1 MRNHS
6 VALIALGLIAGCGGG
21 GEVSTGKPSGIPSA
35 DVARTAG
42 GEAIKTADGSAVSK
56 KAHNKWESAVAE
68 FEANEKNGW
77 TSSECSGVAKSFERV
92 AEAQS
97 GGFAEAYYMAGLAL
111 SRCGDDGAYKHYE
124 QALKIDPKFCK
135 ARVAMGLRDLE
146 GGRVSQAKSTFERSI
161 ADDPQCTSG
170 YANLAIVQRA
180 QGQNDEALKNLRR
193 ALAIESDYL
202 SAFNQMA
209 LLHYDRGRAGKPAE
223 LDLAEVVCRQAQML
237 DADYAP
243 IYNTW
248 GLIKVYKGDVIS
260 ALRYFQKAITLEPD
274 LFEAQMNFGA
284 VTISFRGYEDG
295 KEAFERAV
303 ALRPDSY
310 DAVIGLGTA
319 LRGLGRFSEAQ
330 AQYERAREID
340 TGRPEAYFNL
350 GVLYQDYM
358 SGSVSDLKKAKSYF
372 GEFLQRAGSSSE
384 FRASVQDVN
393 NRCTQRSSK
402 KPGAPK
408 CRPGRM
414 QNIDISI
421 EAMQVAVKEES

>member
-1 MRNHS
+1 MRNRS
-6 VALIALGLIAGCGGG
+6 LALVFLALAVACSGGGG
-21 GEVSTGKPSGIPSA
+21 GEGSSSKQSTPTA

-42 GEAIKTADGSAVSK
+42 GEAITTADGSAVSK
-56 KAHNKWESAVAE
+56 KAHSKWESALAD
-68 FEANEKNGW
+68 FEANEKSGW
-77 TSSECSGVAKSFERV
+77 TSSKCSESAKAFERV
-92 AEAQS
+92 ASAQS
-97 GGFAEAYYMAGLAL
+97 GGFAEANYMAGLSLA
-111 SRCGDDGAYKHYE
+111 RCEDAGAYKHYE
-124 QALKIDPKFCK
+124 QALKVDPKFCK
-135 ARVAMGLRDLE
+135 ARVGMGLRDLE
-146 GGRVSQAKSTFERSI
+146 AGRMSEAKSTFERSI

-170 YANLAIVQRA
+170 YTNLAIVQRA

-202 SAFNQMA
+202 AAFNQMA
-209 LLHYDRGRAGKPAE
+209 LLHYDRGRGGKPAE

-260 ALRYFQKAITLEPD
+260 ALRFFQRAITLDPD
-274 LFEAQMNFGA
+274 LFEAQMNFGEL
-284 VTISFRGYEDG
+284 TISFRGYEDG
-295 KEAFERAV
+295 RKAFERAV
-303 ALRPDSY
+303 ALDPSSY
-310 DAVIGLGTA
+310 DAAIGLGTA

-330 AQYERAREID
+330 AQYERAKQID
-340 TGRPEAYFNL
+340 AGRPEAYFNL

-358 SGSVSDLKKAKSYF
+358 SGSVADLQKAKGHFS
-372 GEFLQRAGSSSE
+372 EFLKRAGGSTE

-393 NRCTQRSSK
+393 NRCAQKSSK
-402 KPGAPK
+402 KRGAPK

-421 EAMQVAVKEES
+421 EAMQMAS